1 MLSDGNNSGV
11 KSSEFIVFYDWAS
24 AKIVRK
30 IELTLKRLFWST
42 NDLLTL
48 ASPDEFYVLQF
59 KKEVRKN
66 SDGLFSGNQ
75 SINRLLEECKKL
87 E

>member
-1 MLSDGNNSGV
+1 M

-30 IELTLKRLFWST
+30 IELTLKRLYWSS
-42 NDLLTL
+42 NNLVAL

-59 KKEVRKN
+59 KKEVRLK
-66 SDGLFSGNQ
+66 
-75 SINRLLEECKKL
+75 
-87 E
+87 